1 MKLSSL
7 LIPTILGLSSTSTA
21 LGINCR
27 GSSGCAGSGISGS
40 GTRLSRIKNKIDSID
55 DNKHYNNGDHIVC
68 EKNKL
73 GTGICAFFQSTGNG
87 GSGADAKRL
96 VQKLINHGCT
106 ACGSVPTGKEYVLV
120 V

>member
-1 MKLSSL
+1 MKLSTI
-7 LIPTILGLSSTSTA
+7 LIPTVLTLSSTSTA

-27 GSSGCAGSGISGS
+27 GSGGCAGSGSIGGS
-40 GTRLSRIKNKIDSID
+40 GTRLSHIKNKIDGID
-55 DNKHYNNGDHIVC
+55 DNKHYNNGDHIAC
-68 EKNKL
+68 EENKL

-106 ACGSVPTGKEYVLV
+106 ACGSVPTGKEYVF
-120 V
+120 